1 MLIRPIRKRFKVIK
15 DKWVNM
21 DIINLMEHIKV
32 KNGELFNCIGS
43 GKMNGFHKRFIWA
56 ETFPKKKNHFF
67 SLLLFLILMSPD
79 PV

>member
-1 MLIRPIRKRFKVIK
+1 
-15 DKWVNM
+15 
-21 DIINLMEHIKV
+21 MEHIKV

-43 GKMNGFHKRFIWA
+43 VKMNGFHKRFIWA

-67 SLLLFLILMSPD
+67 SLLLLLILMSPD